1 VSASEPYDLVVDPD
15 GAIRVPADQVARLG
29 LRPGE
34 HLRLVRNSRPAEQ
47 PPRRR
52 SVRGLG
58 VGQIAPEDV
67 LTWKDFE
74 AAHDANVRAAEVKY
88 GS

>member
-1 VSASEPYDLVVDPD
+1 MSTAEPYDVVVEPD
-15 GAIRVPADQVARLG
+15 GSIHVPADQVARLG

-34 HLRLVRNSRPAEQ
+34 HLRLVRGDTGHVA
-47 PPRRR
+47 RR

-58 VGQIAPEDV
+58 VGQVAPEDV
-67 LTWKDFE
+67 LAWEDFE
-74 AAHDANVRAAEVKY
+74 AAHDANVEAAQVKY

>member
-1 VSASEPYDLVVDPD
+1 VSPAEPHEVVVEPD
-15 GAIRVPADQVARLG
+15 GSIHIPPDQVARLG

-34 HLRLVRNSRPAEQ
+34 HLRLVRGSDTGRSP
-47 PPRRR
+47 RR

-58 VGQIAPEDV
+58 VGQVPPEDV
-67 LTWKDFE
+67 LTWEDFE
-74 AAHDANVRAAEVKY
+74 AARDANTKAAQAKY